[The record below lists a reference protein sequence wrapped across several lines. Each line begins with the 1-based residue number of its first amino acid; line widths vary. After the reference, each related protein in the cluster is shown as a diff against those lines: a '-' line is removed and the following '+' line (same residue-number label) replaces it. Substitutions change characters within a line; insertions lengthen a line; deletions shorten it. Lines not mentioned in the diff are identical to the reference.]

1 MLPQHSPS
9 TPQPSHLNMLH
20 PCTLT
25 PNLITRPS
33 PVLKFCV
40 CSGGHFLLKPLTTP
54 ELDSL
59 VFSFWRKPT
68 SPRALLLA
76 ACSHIPYTW
85 QGDRYLLE
93 SASEPT
99 SLVLSKNPCAP
110 KFRPSGC
117 TTGYPGHSSSP
128 SWKTLA
134 PDSYSLQCY
143 SWEIWGDS
151 SIRVHSPHSTL
162 ASGFLNFPSSTESLS
177 APTPVGT
184 CLALS
189 SRTVLMETSWIYA
202 VQYGG
207 HLSHLAFTRG

>member
-1 MLPQHSPS
+1 MEVTSYWSPLQPQNWILSSSRFDGNPPLPGHCFWQPALISP
-9 TPQPSHLNMLH
+9 TPGRETGICWS
-20 PCTLT
+20 
-25 PNLITRPS
+25 
-33 PVLKFCV
+33 
-40 CSGGHFLLKPLTTP
+40 
-54 ELDSL
+54 
-59 VFSFWRKPT
+59 
-68 SPRALLLA
+68 LLLSQPPS
-76 ACSHIPYTW
+76 CFQKI
-85 QGDRYLLE
+85 
-93 SASEPT
+93 
-99 SLVLSKNPCAP
+99 LVLQSSGHQAAP
-110 KFRPSGC
+110 LAIL
-117 TTGYPGHSSSP
+117 GHSSSP

-143 SWEIWGDS
+143 SWEIRGDS
-151 SIRVHSPHSTL
+151 SIHVHSPHSTL